1 MNCLSSFRVAPFIE
15 KEEGGNG
22 DQSDVERV
30 VHTHASCLPPKVFD
44 GASSADRCPSPSL
57 SATILFL
64 NILDWRTM
72 PLSIKRLAIQASK
85 TI

>member
-1 MNCLSSFRVAPFIE
+1 MAPFIE

-44 GASSADRCPSPSL
+44 GASSAELSGSLLRMICPIQEKGNAAGCP
-57 SATILFL
+57 
-64 NILDWRTM
+64 RGGQR
-72 PLSIKRLAIQASK
+72 PIKQH
-85 TI
+85 